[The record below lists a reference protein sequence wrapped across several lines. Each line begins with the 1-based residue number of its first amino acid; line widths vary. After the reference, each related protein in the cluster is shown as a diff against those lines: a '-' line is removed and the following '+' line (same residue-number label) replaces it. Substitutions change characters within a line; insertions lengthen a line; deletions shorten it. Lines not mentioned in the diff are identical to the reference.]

1 MLLPMIHSGRRIPL
15 TDLRQGMFVA
25 DVFNDNDVL
34 LYSART
40 LITSDQQIESLKNQ
54 GVSSV
59 CIVSDEPAF
68 EQEETRIEEPNER
81 LMPSGESIL
90 EYAHYQQ
97 QLKTAGIIHEQA
109 LGAIEEAMSAVKM
122 GRMFQSREVV
132 RSTER
137 LVEQVVLDP
146 DLYFGL
152 MQIRSI
158 GNYLYS
164 HSVNVGIMTA
174 AFAGALNYS
183 PDKILDIAVGGM
195 LHDIGKIKLPESIWL
210 KNENCSRKEYES
222 FKLHPAFGIDIVDG
236 NGRKLPEFTRAIIGH
251 HHERW
256 NGGGYPA
263 GLSGEAIHETALMC
277 ALTDVYDLLTSR
289 TPYHAGCIPQEAL
302 ARIFQRADD
311 EYPRPLVEQF
321 ARLLGIYP
329 VGSFISLK
337 SGEKGLVI
345 RTNRLTLLAPV
356 VVILIDGHGRHLEK
370 PFVRDL
376 SKGSTHPADVQR
388 YKIECSLDPAGY
400 GIFPSRYFKTV
411 AA

>member
-1 MLLPMIHSGRRIPL
+1 MIHSGRRISL

-25 DVFNDNDVL
+25 DVFNENDVL

-59 CIVSDEPAF
+59 YIISDEPTS
-68 EQEETRIEEPNER
+68 EQTETVLCEPDER
-81 LMPSGESIL
+81 VMPSGENIL

-97 QLKTAGIIHEQA
+97 QLKTAGIVHEQA

-137 LVEQVVLDP
+137 LVERVVLDP

-164 HSVNVGIMTA
+164 HSVNVAIMTA

-183 PDKILDIAVGGM
+183 QDKIVDIAVGGM

-210 KNENCSRKEYES
+210 KNENCSRKEFES
-222 FKLHPAFGIDIVDG
+222 FKLHPAFGVEIVDRSD
-236 NGRKLPEFTRAIIGH
+236 RKLPEFTRAIIRH

-256 NGGGYPA
+256 DGGGYPA
-263 GLSGEAIHETALMC
+263 GLSGESIHETALMC
-277 ALTDVYDLLTSR
+277 ALTDVYDLLTSH

-302 ARIFQRADD
+302 ARIFQCADV

-345 RTNRLTLLAPV
+345 RINRSALLVPV
-356 VVILIDGHGRHLEK
+356 VVILVDSHGRHIEK

-376 SKGSTHPADVQR
+376 SKGSTHPDDALR

-400 GIFPSRYFKTV
+400 GIFPSHYFKAV

>member
-1 MLLPMIHSGRRIPL
+1 MIHSGRRIPL
-15 TDLRQGMFVA
+15 ADLRQGMFVA
-25 DVFNDNDVL
+25 DVFNNNDVL

-40 LITSDQQIESLKNQ
+40 LITNDQQIETLKNQ

-59 CIVSDEPAF
+59 YIVSDEPTIG
-68 EQEETRIEEPNER
+68 QEETVQKEPDER

-97 QLKTAGIIHEQA
+97 QLKTAGIVHEQA
-109 LGAIEEAMSAVKM
+109 LGAVEEAMSAVKM
-122 GRMFQSREVV
+122 GRLFQSREVV

-137 LVEQVVLDP
+137 LVERVVLDP

-158 GNYLYS
+158 SNFLYS
-164 HSVNVGIMTA
+164 HSVNVAVMTA

-183 PDKILDIAVGGM
+183 QDKILDIAVGGM

-210 KNENCSRKEYES
+210 KNEHCSRKEFES
-222 FKLHPAFGIDIVDG
+222 FKLHPAFGVDIVDR
-236 NGRKLPEFTRAIIGH
+236 NGSKLPEFTRAIIGH

-263 GLSGEAIHETALMC
+263 GLIGEAIHETALMC
-277 ALTDVYDLLTSR
+277 ALADVYDLLTSH
-289 TPYHAGCIPQEAL
+289 TPYQTGCIPQEAL
-302 ARIFQRADD
+302 ARIFQSADHD
-311 EYPRPLVEQF
+311 YPRPLVEQF

-329 VGSFISLK
+329 VGSFVSLK

-345 RTNRLTLLAPV
+345 RINRSTLLSPV
-356 VVILIDGHGRHLEK
+356 VVILVDGHGRHLEK

-376 SKGSTHPADVQR
+376 SKGSTHPTDLLHF
-388 YKIECSLDPAGY
+388 KIECSLDPTGY
-400 GIFPSRYFKTV
+400 GIFPSRYFKAV

>member
-1 MLLPMIHSGRRIPL
+1 MIHSGRRIPL
-15 TDLRQGMFVA
+15 TDLRKGMIVA

-40 LITSDQQIESLKNQ
+40 LITNEQQIEALKNQ

-59 CIVSDEPAF
+59 HIVSDEPAF
-68 EQEETRIEEPNER
+68 GQEETRVERPNEY

-97 QLKTAGIIHEQA
+97 QLKTAGIVHKQA
-109 LGAIEEAMSAVKM
+109 LGAVEEAMSAVKM
-122 GRMFQSREVV
+122 GRLFQSREVV
-132 RSTER
+132 RSTGR
-137 LVEQVVLDP
+137 LVERVVLDP

-158 GNYLYS
+158 SNFLYS
-164 HSVNVGIMTA
+164 HSVNVAVMTA
-174 AFAGALNYS
+174 AFASALNYS
-183 PDKILDIAVGGM
+183 QDKILDIAVGGM

-210 KNENCSRKEYES
+210 KNENCSRKEFEM
-222 FKLHPAFGIDIVDG
+222 FKLHPATGVDIVDR
-236 NGRKLPEFTRAIIGH
+236 NGSKLPEFTRAIIGH

-277 ALTDVYDLLTSR
+277 ALTDVYDLLTSH
-289 TPYHAGCIPQEAL
+289 TPYQAGYIPQEAL
-302 ARIFQRADD
+302 ARIFQCADHD
-311 EYPRPLVEQF
+311 YPRPLVEQF

-329 VGSFISLK
+329 VGSFVSLK

-345 RTNRLTLLAPV
+345 RINRSMLLSPV
-356 VVILIDGHGRHLEK
+356 VVILVDGHGHHLEK
-370 PFVRDL
+370 PFIRDL
-376 SKGSTHPADVQR
+376 SKGSTHPTDFLH
-388 YKIECSLDPAGY
+388 YKIECSLDPSGY
-400 GIFPSRYFKTV
+400 GIFPSQYFKAV
-411 AA
+411 AV